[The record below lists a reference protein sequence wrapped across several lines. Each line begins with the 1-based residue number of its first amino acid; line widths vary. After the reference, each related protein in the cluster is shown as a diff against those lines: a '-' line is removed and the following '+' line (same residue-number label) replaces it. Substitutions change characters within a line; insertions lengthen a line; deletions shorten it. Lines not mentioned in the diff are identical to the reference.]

1 MKKTPKSIIMK
12 FKNIAF
18 VFLAM
23 GLFSCTNDSSD
34 NEEDIDIIS
43 PEGPGE
49 SATNC
54 TDVAKYV
61 FNENGGLLRVEFEDA
76 VFDSDWKLKNDDAAT
91 SGEGYMVWEGD
102 QSLGT
107 PGMGLA
113 TYALQVTVPGT
124 YRFVWKSAVKTGDSG
139 SDHNDTWLRFND
151 ASDFFAQKGESIVY
165 PADSGKTPNP
175 EGATKDGWF
184 KIYRS
189 GSNLDFKW
197 QSSTFDNNAHDIFV
211 TFSAAGTYTMEISA
225 RSSGHAI
232 DEFVLFTDA
241 ISLAD
246 ATSDTASK
254 STITCKN

>member
-1 MKKTPKSIIMK
+1 MK

-18 VFLAM
+18 IFLAM
-23 GLFSCTNDSSD
+23 GFFSCTNDSSD

-43 PEGPGE
+43 PDNPED
-49 SATNC
+49 SAVEC
-54 TDVAKYV
+54 TDVANYV
-61 FNENGGLLRVEFEDA
+61 FNEKEGLIRIEFEDA
-76 VFDSDWKLKNDDAAT
+76 IFDSDWKLKNDDEAA
-91 SGEGYMVWEGD
+91 SGKGYMVWEGD

-107 PGMGLA
+107 PGNGLA

-139 SDHNDTWLRFND
+139 SDHNDTWLRFDD

-165 PADSGKTPNP
+165 PADSGKTPIP
-175 EGATKDGWF
+175 EGATKNGWF

-211 TFSAAGTYTMEISA
+211 TFNAAGTYTMEISA

-232 DEFVLFTDA
+232 DEFVLFNDTF
-241 ISLAD
+241 SLAD
-246 ATSDTASK
+246 ATSDMVSK
-254 STITCKN
+254 SVITCKN